1 MDTLVTFN
9 AQALK
14 ALIKESVREVLKE
27 EGFAVRQSVTP
38 IVSDAKQA
46 DIEQKLATYRQH
58 IQSLLKA
65 RAAIKSTNPA
75 IETELIFD
83 TERDHYQIVHT
94 GWRDSTTC
102 LYGCA
107 VHVDIKD
114 GKIWVQHDGSEVAI
128 AEQLAELGV
137 PKQDIVLAYQAPH
150 VRQYTDFAVG

>member
-1 MDTLVTFN
+1 VEKL
-9 AQALK
+9 
-14 ALIKESVREVLKE
+14 
-27 EGFAVRQSVTP
+27 
-38 IVSDAKQA
+38 
-46 DIEQKLATYRQH
+46 DIYRQH
-58 IQSLLKA
+58 IQTLLED
-65 RAAIKSTNPA
+65 RAAIKSSEPE

-94 GWRDSTTC
+94 GWRGNKKR

-128 AEQLAELGV
+128 ADQLAELGV

-150 VRQYTDFAVG
+150 VRQYTDFATG